1 MYYCSYSLFPV
12 VVPASSKYL
21 NDVAIAAIVIALIS
35 LLTSVV
41 TVAIMV
47 CFVVFFLKRSARIT
61 EGRNQS
67 IDMQQNVAYAT
78 TAANTSEQQNT
89 TYDTVA

>member
-12 VVPASSKYL
+12 VVPASSTYL
-21 NDVAIAAIVIALIS
+21 NDVAIAAIVIAMIS

-61 EGRNQS
+61 AEGRNQS

-78 TAANTSEQQNT
+78 TAPNASEQNT